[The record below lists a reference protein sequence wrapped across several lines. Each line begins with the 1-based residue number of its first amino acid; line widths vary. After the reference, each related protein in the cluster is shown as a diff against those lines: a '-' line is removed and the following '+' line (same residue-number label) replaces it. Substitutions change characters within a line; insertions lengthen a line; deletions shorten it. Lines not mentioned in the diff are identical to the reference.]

1 MFIEIDQKPSGE
13 PDFSPKLSFKPEYPV
28 VATRPSDIRKFL
40 RQAEDTLAQFR
51 AIDFKS
57 LADSLQSTMTV
68 LRQSVDDAQIQTIS
82 KDIHKSVQSAQ
93 KILDPAR
100 WEAVLDSFEEAGKS
114 VAAMARTADQTVL
127 EAKAG
132 VERMRQSLAENKR
145 TMNDIL
151 NDLHQAAGRVNGVMQ
166 TGDDFIAGIGDKVSR
181 LERHMTATFQNMEKT
196 AEHLARLTE
205 RIEESPSQL
214 LWGKPAQDR
223 KIESD
228 TN

>member
-1 MFIEIDQKPSGE
+1 
-13 PDFSPKLSFKPEYPV
+13 
-28 VATRPSDIRKFL
+28 
-40 RQAEDTLAQFR
+40 
-51 AIDFKS
+51 
-57 LADSLQSTMTV
+57 
-68 LRQSVDDAQIQTIS
+68 
-82 KDIHKSVQSAQ
+82 
-93 KILDPAR
+93 
-100 WEAVLDSFEEAGKS
+100 
-114 VAAMARTADQTVL
+114 
-127 EAKAG
+127 
-132 VERMRQSLAENKR
+132 
-145 TMNDIL
+145 
-151 NDLHQAAGRVNGVMQ
+151 MQ